1 MHALTPRHR
10 RKAGSGPPANALIAW
25 ISTDPYLR
33 DAATTA
39 SHRREIDVPLL
50 SGTRSAKAAVAAC
63 FVLACAAVIGITEIV
78 SHGRAEAQQAM
89 APPLL
94 VKPRST
100 TAPGSPIGPP
110 GRYPDLLR
118 SRRCPR
124 PSTTGHRTDP
134 ATKSPPRRC
143 PPAGDQ
149 QPVSARIR
157 LAGWPSPRACYRDRA
172 PGADRLAH
180 AIGECGDKR
189 LHRR

>member
-1 MHALTPRHR
+1 VHALTPRHR

-100 TAPGSPIGPP
+100 TAPGSPIGPAGP
-110 GRYPDLLR
+110 ISRPAPEPPMSAPLDHGAPDRSGNQVATPPMPSGGRSAAGL
-118 SRRCPR
+118 SA
-124 PSTTGHRTDP
+124 DP
-134 ATKSPPRRC
+134 ARGLAFTAGLLPGSRSGRR
-143 PPAGDQ
+143 
-149 QPVSARIR
+149 
-157 LAGWPSPRACYRDRA
+157 
-172 PGADRLAH
+172 
-180 AIGECGDKR
+180 
-189 LHRR
+189 